1 PHRLRVVAGGQDRLG
16 QQRQRANRSLELV
29 ADVGDEVPAHRVDPV
44 CFSAVLYEDQDEL
57 RAERGDP
64 DGDGQ
69 RVAAERSARD
79 LKFELPDLSIP
90 AHLPG
95 HRDQFLGDQP
105 LTAHQSEGVRRRGC
119 LDHGVAGI
127 EQHRGG
133 SQDLEHRGHAGRHQ
147 RLGGGRLGRAPLAL
161 APAERETA
169 RGADGQR
176 YQGGRRS
183 RGDVEIGREVV
194 HTPRVNA
201 RADHSARPEAHS
213 VIRRQEFTFTS
224 RRVHRRAR
232 LRLRSP
238 HYGEGSPRCAHRRAG
253 HGRAKPPPQLTGA
266 FSMRDVYH
274 EELDSIGRTLI
285 EMTGLVGAAMG
296 RATAAPL
303 EADLQVAESVISAD
317 DAVDALQS
325 ELDSRALDL
334 LARQQPVAGDL
345 RTIITSLRMSAD
357 LERMG
362 DLARHI
368 AKVARLRYPEIAVPE
383 ELRPMIQEMGR
394 IAGEL
399 AQKTAEIIDGRDVDA
414 ARELPEDDDEMD
426 ELHRAL
432 FRALLDK
439 KTDYSVETAIDVTL
453 IGRYYERFADHS
465 VSVARRLIF
474 LVTGEH
480 H

>member
-1 PHRLRVVAGGQDRLG
+1 
-16 QQRQRANRSLELV
+16 
-29 ADVGDEVPAHRVDPV
+29 
-44 CFSAVLYEDQDEL
+44 
-57 RAERGDP
+57 
-64 DGDGQ
+64 
-69 RVAAERSARD
+69 
-79 LKFELPDLSIP
+79 
-90 AHLPG
+90 
-95 HRDQFLGDQP
+95 
-105 LTAHQSEGVRRRGC
+105 
-119 LDHGVAGI
+119 
-127 EQHRGG
+127 
-133 SQDLEHRGHAGRHQ
+133 
-147 RLGGGRLGRAPLAL
+147 
-161 APAERETA
+161 
-169 RGADGQR
+169 
-176 YQGGRRS
+176 
-183 RGDVEIGREVV
+183 
-194 HTPRVNA
+194 
-201 RADHSARPEAHS
+201 
-213 VIRRQEFTFTS
+213 
-224 RRVHRRAR
+224 
-232 LRLRSP
+232 
-238 HYGEGSPRCAHRRAG
+238 
-253 HGRAKPPPQLTGA
+253 
-266 FSMRDVYH
+266 MRDVYH

-296 RATAAPL
+296 RATAALL
-303 EADLQVAESVISAD
+303 EADLQVAEAVISAD
-317 DAVDALQS
+317 DAVDALQD

-368 AKVARLRYPEIAVPE
+368 AKVARLRYPEIAIPE

-399 AQKTAEIIDGRDVDA
+399 AQKTAEIIDGRNVDA

-439 KTDYSVETAIDVTL
+439 KTDFSVETAIDVTL